1 MKVLD
6 WDDFIASGDLAPL
19 SVTIGVFDGVHR
31 GHQRLIE
38 AVLSKRPAMR
48 CAVITFRE
56 NPKKLLHPHTFK
68 GNIFTLGQ
76 KIGAFGEAGLDA
88 CVLID
93 FSRNFG
99 KLSGAEFISLLARAG
114 VKFVCVGSNF
124 RCGHKM
130 DTNAQAL
137 VELCGALGIEARVVE
152 SVLHAGHP
160 VSSSRIRN
168 DLLEGRLGEAA
179 EMLGRPHVVEVAG
192 SETAGGGFAALVP
205 VEDAVLP
212 PEGRYIVELSPDA
225 GLEPGAW
232 GAGQTAVY
240 GASGTRKA
248 EARIG
253 GGRIILDESDSGG
266 VKNVAIIN
274 VVSQE

>member
-6 WDDFIASGDLAPL
+6 WDEFIASDALAPL

-31 GHQRLIE
+31 GHQKLIDT
-38 AVLSKRPAMR
+38 VLSKRPAMR
-48 CAVITFRE
+48 CAVVTFRD
-56 NPKKLLHPHTFK
+56 NPKRILHPHTFR
-68 GNIFTLGQ
+68 GNLFSLGQ
-76 KIGAFGEAGLDA
+76 KIEAFGDAGLDA

-137 VELCGALGIEARVVE
+137 VELCGPLGIEARIVE
-152 SVLHAGHP
+152 SVLQGGHP

-168 DLLEGRLGEAA
+168 DVLEGRLAEAA
-179 EMLGRPHVVEVAG
+179 EMLGRPHAVEVAG
-192 SETAGGGFAALVP
+192 SEPAGDGLTALVP
-205 VEDAVLP
+205 AEDAVLP
-212 PEGRYIVELSPDA
+212 PAGGYLVGLDPDGGPA
-225 GLEPGAW
+225 GAD
-232 GAGQTAVY
+232 AMRV
-240 GASGTRKA
+240 A
-248 EARIG
+248 EAKIG
-253 GGRIILDESDSGG
+253 GGRIVLGGSDCRGARR
-266 VKNVAIIN
+266 VAILRL
-274 VVSQE
+274 VSQE

>member
-6 WDDFIASGDLAPL
+6 WDDFIGSDRLGPL
-19 SVTIGVFDGVHR
+19 SVTIGVFDGAHR
-31 GHQRLIE
+31 GHQKLIE
-38 AVLSKRPAMR
+38 TVLSKRPAMR
-48 CAVITFRE
+48 CAVITFRD

-68 GNIFTLGQ
+68 GNIFSLGQ
-76 KIGAFGEAGLDA
+76 KIEAFGEAGLDA

-137 VELCGALGIEARVVE
+137 VELCGALGIEARIVD

-168 DLLEGRLGEAA
+168 DVLEGRLAEAA
-179 EMLGRPHVVEVAG
+179 EMLGRPHAVDVRG
-192 SETAGGGFAALVP
+192 SETAGDGLAALLP

-212 PEGRYIVELSPDA
+212 PEGSYSVELRRGGSWAATP
-225 GLEPGAW
+225 
-232 GAGQTAVY
+232 
-240 GASGTRKA
+240 A
-248 EARIG
+248 EARIA
-253 GGRIILDESDSGG
+253 GGRIVLDESESRGAER
-266 VKNVAIIN
+266 VAIIN

>member
-6 WDDFIASGDLAPL
+6 WDDFVASSDLAPL

-31 GHQRLIE
+31 GHQKLIE
-38 AVLSKRPAMR
+38 TVLSKRPAMR

-56 NPKKLLHPHTFK
+56 NPKKLLHPHTFR
-68 GNIFTLGQ
+68 GNIFTLDQ
-76 KIGAFGEAGLDA
+76 KIEAFSAADLDA

-130 DTNAQAL
+130 DTNAQTL
-137 VELCGALGIEARVVE
+137 VDLCGALGIEARIVE
-152 SVLHAGHP
+152 SVLQSGHP

-168 DLLEGRLGEAA
+168 DVLEGRLAEAA
-179 EMLGRPHVVEVAG
+179 EMLGKPHVVGIAA
-192 SETAGGGFAALVP
+192 SERAGGSLAALVP
-205 VEDAVLP
+205 VADAVLP
-212 PEGRYIVELSPDA
+212 PEGRYIVGLSPDVGLSPNVGFDSETA
-225 GLEPGAW
+225 GMR
-232 GAGQTAVY
+232 V
-240 GASGTRKA
+240 AS
-248 EARIG
+248 ARIG
-253 GGRIILDESDSGG
+253 GGRIILDRLDPGNVG
-266 VKNVAIIN
+266 RVAIIN

>member
-1 MKVLD
+1 MIVLD
-6 WDDFIASGDLAPL
+6 WDDFIASNNPAPL

-31 GHQRLIE
+31 GHQKLIE
-38 AVLSKRPAMR
+38 TVLSKRPQMR
-48 CAVITFRE
+48 CAVITFRD

-68 GNIFTLGQ
+68 GNIFSLEQ
-76 KIGAFGEAGLDA
+76 KIEAFGDAGLDA

-137 VELCGALGIEARVVE
+137 VELCAKLGIEARIVE
-152 SVLHAGHP
+152 SVLQGGHP

-168 DLLEGRLGEAA
+168 DVLEGRLADAA
-179 EMLGRPHVVEVAG
+179 EMLGKPHVVEIAR
-192 SETAGGGFAALVP
+192 SEPAADGAMALVP
-205 VEDAVLP
+205 AEDAVLP
-212 PEGRYIVELSPDA
+212 PEGRYIVGLSPDGELKPDA
-225 GLEPGAW
+225 GAD
-232 GAGQTAVY
+232 GAG
-240 GASGTRKA
+240 GLMMA

-253 GGRIILDESDSGG
+253 DGRIVLKDVGCSGARRA
-266 VKNVAIIN
+266 AIIN

>member
-6 WDDFIASGDLAPL
+6 WDDFVASSDLAPL

-31 GHQRLIE
+31 GHQKLIE
-38 AVLSKRPAMR
+38 TVLSKRPAMR

-56 NPKKLLHPHTFK
+56 NPKKLLHPHTFR
-68 GNIFTLGQ
+68 GNIFTLDQ
-76 KIGAFGEAGLDA
+76 KIEAFSAADLDA

-130 DTNAQAL
+130 DTNAQTL
-137 VELCGALGIEARVVE
+137 VDLCGALGIEARIVE
-152 SVLHAGHP
+152 SVLQGGHP

-168 DLLEGRLGEAA
+168 DVLEGRLAEAA
-179 EMLGRPHVVEVAG
+179 EMLGKPHVVGIAG
-192 SETAGGGFAALVP
+192 SERAGGGFPALVP

-212 PEGRYIVELSPDA
+212 PEGRYIVRLTADSRLESAA
-225 GLEPGAW
+225 GGPE
-232 GAGQTAVY
+232 
-240 GASGTRKA
+240 ASGMGKA
-248 EARIG
+248 EARIA
-253 GGRIILDESDSGG
+253 GGRIILDGLDPGSVGR
-266 VKNVAIIN
+266 VAIIN